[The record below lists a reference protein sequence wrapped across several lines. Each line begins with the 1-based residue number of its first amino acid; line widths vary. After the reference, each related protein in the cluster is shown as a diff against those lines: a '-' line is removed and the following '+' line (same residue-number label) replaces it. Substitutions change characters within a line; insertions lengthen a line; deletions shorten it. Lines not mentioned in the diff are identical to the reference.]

1 MKIVVGV
8 DWSEQAFATVQ
19 QVLHVYRPTEL
30 TLVHGVDLGIFEYPI
45 VAQAANLQGYED
57 FRKAL
62 VDAGRE
68 VLSRTANML
77 PFDSEAIKQVNEI
90 GNPAEIILKTA
101 EQVGA
106 DLVAVG
112 ARGRDRMSELFLGSV
127 SHRVLLHAARPTLI
141 VKGASKPVQRVL
153 VAVEGKEDAKRITE
167 WLTVFP
173 FANPV
178 DLTVLSIVV
187 PIRLAEP
194 YNVTGF
200 ESWMDTVKTY
210 ADDLVKAVGADLM
223 GSRYSIG
230 TRVVVGEVAKTVAD
244 QAKDMDLVVV
254 ASHGRKGLER
264 FLLGSASH
272 AIVHQVTCPILVV
285 R

>member
-62 VDAGRE
+62 IDAGRE
-68 VLSRTANML
+68 VLTRTANL
-77 PFDSEAIKQVNEI
+77 IPFDSEAIKQVHEV

-106 DLVAVG
+106 DLVAIG
-112 ARGRDRMSELFLGSV
+112 ARGRDRMTELFLGSV
-127 SHRVLLHAARPTLI
+127 SHRVLMHATRPTLI
-141 VKGASKPVQRVL
+141 VKGKSSPIQRVL
-153 VAVEGKEDAKRITE
+153 VAVEGKEDAKRITQ

-178 DLTVLSIVV
+178 DLCVLSVVV

-194 YNVTGF
+194 YSVTGI
-200 ESWMDTVKTY
+200 ESWMDTAKTY
-210 ADDLVKAVGADLM
+210 ADDLVKAVGADLI

-230 TRVVVGEVAKTVAD
+230 TRVVVGEVAKAVAE

-264 FLLGSASH
+264 FLLGSTSH
-272 AIVHQVTCPILVV
+272 AIVHEVTCPILVV

>member
-30 TLVHGVDLGIFEYPI
+30 TLVHGVELGIFEYPI
-45 VAQAANLQGYED
+45 LAQAANLQGYED

-62 VDAGRE
+62 IDAGRE
-68 VLSRTANML
+68 VLTRTANIL

-112 ARGRDRMSELFLGSV
+112 ARGRDRMTELFLGSV
-127 SHRVLLHAARPTLI
+127 SHRVLMHATRPTLI
-141 VKGASKPVQRVL
+141 VKGTSRPIQRVL
-153 VAVEGKEDAKRITE
+153 VAVEGKEDAKRITQ

-173 FANPV
+173 
-178 DLTVLSIVV
+178 S
-187 PIRLAEP
+187 PIPSTSAC
-194 YNVTGF
+194 
-200 ESWMDTVKTY
+200 
-210 ADDLVKAVGADLM
+210 
-223 GSRYSIG
+223 
-230 TRVVVGEVAKTVAD
+230 
-244 QAKDMDLVVV
+244 
-254 ASHGRKGLER
+254 
-264 FLLGSASH
+264 SASSSRSGWLSPT
-272 AIVHQVTCPILVV
+272 VSPE
-285 R
+285 

>member
-30 TLVHGVDLGIFEYPI
+30 TLVHGVELGIFEYPI
-45 VAQAANLQGYED
+45 LAQAANLQGYED

-62 VDAGRE
+62 IDAGRE
-68 VLSRTANML
+68 VLTRTANIL

-112 ARGRDRMSELFLGSV
+112 ARGRDRMTELFLGSV
-127 SHRVLLHAARPTLI
+127 SHRVLMHATRPTLI
-141 VKGASKPVQRVL
+141 VKGTSRPIQRVL
-153 VAVEGKEDAKRITE
+153 VAVEGKEDAKRITQ

-178 DLTVLSIVV
+178 DLYVLSVVV

-194 YNVTGF
+194 YSVTGI
-200 ESWMDTVKTY
+200 ESWMDTAKTY
-210 ADDLVKAVGADLM
+210 ADDLVKTVGADLI

-230 TRVVVGEVAKTVAD
+230 TRVVVGEVAKTVAE
-244 QAKDMDLVVV
+244 QAKDMDLVVI

-272 AIVHQVTCPILVV
+272 AIVHEVTCPILVV